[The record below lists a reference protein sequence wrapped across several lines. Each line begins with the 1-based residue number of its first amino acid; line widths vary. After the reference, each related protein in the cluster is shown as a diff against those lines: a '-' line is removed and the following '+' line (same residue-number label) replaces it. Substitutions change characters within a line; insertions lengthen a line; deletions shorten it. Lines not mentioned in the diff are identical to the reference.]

1 MSERKW
7 EIVKSAVYNNIFA
20 DTLFRPIVSDFKLL
34 SILDN
39 QVSIEKS
46 EKYLEKYRA
55 TQGRLRTIIA
65 NKKELNDS
73 QQINGALYNF
83 YQTLFK

>member
-20 DTLFRPIVSDFKLL
+20 DTPFRPIVSDFKLL

-39 QVSIEKS
+39 QVSLC
-46 EKYLEKYRA
+46 YWGRA
-55 TQGRLRTIIA
+55 LF
-65 NKKELNDS
+65 LNISDAS
-73 QQINGALYNF
+73 FDL
-83 YQTLFK
+83 

>member
-39 QVSIEKS
+39 QVSLC
-46 EKYLEKYRA
+46 YW
-55 TQGRLRTIIA
+55 GRVLF
-65 NKKELNDS
+65 LNISDAS
-73 QQINGALYNF
+73 FDLSNMPYILIVV
-83 YQTLFK
+83 KIVSSK